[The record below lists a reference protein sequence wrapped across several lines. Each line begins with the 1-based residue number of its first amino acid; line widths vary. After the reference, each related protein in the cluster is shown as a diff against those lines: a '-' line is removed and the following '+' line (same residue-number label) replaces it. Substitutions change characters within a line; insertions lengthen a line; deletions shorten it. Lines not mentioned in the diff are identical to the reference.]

1 MLDKNSKYAIL
12 IIISGF
18 LARLINI
25 KQPILE
31 VAMWRQCETASIAR
45 NFYYHGMNI
54 FYPQVLW
61 GGATEGYIG
70 ETEFHLYPFTVAIL
84 YKIFG
89 VHEYLGRLVSIFAF
103 CGGAFFLYKLSR
115 KYTDEMTAIIALLFY
130 TFNPYIFFF
139 SRAFQPES
147 TMLFLSITMLYF
159 FSEWIDKEGWWRF
172 ALMTLCAT
180 TAFLVKIPTICL
192 GLPLLYLCLR
202 KYKINFILQW
212 RLWLFAVISL
222 VPIILWCKHSSYLK
236 SINGLSWGNFYLSS
250 FSTYIDPHFYMRVF
264 FTEIFEKDLIYVGGI
279 FFVLGIVFT
288 FKNKEF
294 RFIHYWL
301 LAIIAFFF
309 IGAEKTAHHTYY
321 TIPIIAP
328 ASILIG
334 YAISN
339 SIKLITAYKIVGIKR
354 VVLLAVY
361 TLMVISLP
369 LISYH
374 KITGRYKAKR
384 LEKDYPIY
392 NVGKIVDKVIPKN
405 DLIIGGL
412 WGGPEILYYSNRK
425 GWAMNTIGCSIR
437 SIENLRQK
445 GAKYF
450 VTTAQEEIDGN
461 VLNYLKNEYETIRST
476 DEYLIVHLGNSTSSL
491 KDGRGGN
498 EG

>member
-1 MLDKNSKYAIL
+1 MKYAIF

-18 LARLINI
+18 IARLINI
-25 KQPILE
+25 NQPILE
-31 VAMWRQCETASIAR
+31 VAMWRQCATASIAR
-45 NFYYHGMNI
+45 NFYYNGMNI

-70 ETEFHLYPFTVAIL
+70 ETEFHLYPFAIATL
-84 YKIFG
+84 YKLFG
-89 VHEYLGRLVSIFAF
+89 VHESLGRLVSILAF

-115 KYTDEMTAIIALLFY
+115 KYTDGATALIALLFY
-130 TFNPYIFFF
+130 TFNPYIFFY

-192 GLPLLYLCLR
+192 GLPLLYFCLR
-202 KYKINFILQW
+202 KYRINFLLQW
-212 RLWLFAVISL
+212 KLWLFAIISL

-250 FSTYIDPHFYMRVF
+250 FSTYINPHFYMRVF
-264 FTEIFEKDLIYVGGI
+264 LSEIFEKCLIYIGGI
-279 FFVLGIVFT
+279 FFILGIVFT
-288 FKNKEF
+288 FRNKDL

-321 TIPIIAP
+321 TIPIVAP

-339 SIKLITAYKIVGIKR
+339 CLRLITAYKIVGIKR
-354 VVLLAVY
+354 VVFLSLFIIMAV
-361 TLMVISLP
+361 SLP
-369 LISYH
+369 IISYH

-392 NVGKIVDKVIPKN
+392 EVGKIVDETIPKN
-405 DLIIGGL
+405 DLIIGCL
-412 WGGPEILYYSNRK
+412 WSGPEILYYSNRR
-425 GWAMNTIGCSIR
+425 GWARNANSCSIGG
-437 SIENLRQK
+437 IESLRQK

-450 VTTAQEEIDGN
+450 VTTAQEAIDSS
-461 VLNYLKNEYETIRST
+461 VLEFLKNKCETIRST
-476 DEYLIVHLGNSTSSL
+476 SEYLIVKL
-491 KDGRGGN
+491 
-498 EG
+498 

>member
-1 MLDKNSKYAIL
+1 M
-12 IIISGF
+12 
-18 LARLINI
+18 
-25 KQPILE
+25 
-31 VAMWRQCETASIAR
+31 
-45 NFYYHGMNI
+45 
-54 FYPQVLW
+54 
-61 GGATEGYIG
+61 
-70 ETEFHLYPFTVAIL
+70 
-84 YKIFG
+84 
-89 VHEYLGRLVSIFAF
+89 VSIFAF

>member
-1 MLDKNSKYAIL
+1 MKYAIF

-18 LARLINI
+18 IARLINI
-25 KQPILE
+25 KQPLLE
-31 VAMWRQCETASIAR
+31 VAMWRQCATASIAR
-45 NFYYHGMNI
+45 NFYYNGMNI

-89 VHEYLGRLVSIFAF
+89 VHEYLGRLVSILAF

-115 KYTDEMTAIIALLFY
+115 KYLDKTSSLIALLFY
-130 TFNPYIFFF
+130 TFNPYIFFY

-180 TAFLVKIPTICL
+180 TAFLVKMPTICL

-212 RLWLFAVISL
+212 RLWLFAIISL

-250 FSTYIDPHFYMRVF
+250 FSTYIDPHFYVRVF
-264 FTEIFEKDLIYVGGI
+264 FTEIFEKCLIYIGGI
-279 FFVLGIVFT
+279 FLVLGIVFT

-294 RFIHYWL
+294 RFIYYWI
-301 LAIIAFFF
+301 LAIIIFFF

-328 ASILIG
+328 ASIFIG

-339 SIKLITAYKIVGIKR
+339 CLRLITAYKIVGMKR
-354 VVLLAVY
+354 VVLLSLFVS
-361 TLMVISLP
+361 MVASLP

-384 LEKDYPIY
+384 LEKDYPIFY
-392 NVGKIVDKVIPKN
+392 AGKIVDETIPEN

-412 WGGPEILYYSNRK
+412 WGGPEILYYSNRS
-425 GWAMNTIGCSIR
+425 GWAINVISCSIE
-437 SIENLRQK
+437 SIEGLRQK

-450 VTTAQEEIDGN
+450 VTTAQEAMDSN
-461 VLNYLKNEYETIRST
+461 VLEYLKNKCETIRST
-476 DEYLIVHLGNSTSSL
+476 SEYLIVKL
-491 KDGRGGN
+491 
-498 EG
+498 